1 MKILI
6 VSGFLGAG
14 KTTLIKEMAKK
25 TKRDFVIMEN
35 EYGDVDIDSNVLKD
49 EGMNIWELTEGCVCC
64 TMKKDFA
71 SSILTIANSLD
82 PEYLIVEPTGVAKL
96 SNIINNIKQIEYDRI
111 TLLKPITIID
121 GNAFD
126 SFISSYDYIY
136 IDQLINTSK
145 IIISKM
151 ENKDRED
158 NEELVKKIKNI
169 LDKNDR
175 DIDIIS
181 DHYSNK
187 DKDFWE
193 AILKNFLDEKYAVK
207 ESLNKNTEE
216 HMPDSISMKGCSVG
230 SEGEFMVL
238 IEDIIHGRFG
248 YVARSKGFIKCGG
261 AVLRYDVVGDMYA
274 VTGGDEN
281 DELEIVFI
289 GKDLNRAMLR
299 EVFQPVYRENIKRK
313 EDNHHHEECHHDGE
327 CHHHDEEHYH

>member
-14 KTTLIKEMAKK
+14 KTTFIKEMAKK

-96 SNIINNIKQIEYDRI
+96 SNIIKNIKQIEYDRI

-126 SFISSYDYIY
+126 SFISSYDDIY

-151 ENKDRED
+151 ESKDKED
-158 NEELVKKIKNI
+158 NEELVKRIKNI
-169 LDKNDR
+169 LKKNDR

-181 DHYSNK
+181 EHYSNK

-193 AILKNFLDEKYAVK
+193 GILKNFLA
-207 ESLNKNTEE
+207 L
-216 HMPDSISMKGCSVG
+216 
-230 SEGEFMVL
+230 F
-238 IEDIIHGRFG
+238 
-248 YVARSKGFIKCGG
+248 
-261 AVLRYDVVGDMYA
+261 
-274 VTGGDEN
+274 
-281 DELEIVFI
+281 
-289 GKDLNRAMLR
+289 
-299 EVFQPVYRENIKRK
+299 
-313 EDNHHHEECHHDGE
+313 
-327 CHHHDEEHYH
+327 

>member
-1 MKILI
+1 M
-6 VSGFLGAG
+6 
-14 KTTLIKEMAKK
+14 
-25 TKRDFVIMEN
+25 
-35 EYGDVDIDSNVLKD
+35 
-49 EGMNIWELTEGCVCC
+49 
-64 TMKKDFA
+64 
-71 SSILTIANSLD
+71 
-82 PEYLIVEPTGVAKL
+82 
-96 SNIINNIKQIEYDRI
+96 
-111 TLLKPITIID
+111 
-121 GNAFD
+121 
-126 SFISSYDYIY
+126 
-136 IDQLINTSK
+136 
-145 IIISKM
+145 
-151 ENKDRED
+151 
-158 NEELVKKIKNI
+158 
-169 LDKNDR
+169 
-175 DIDIIS
+175 
-181 DHYSNK
+181 
-187 DKDFWE
+187 
-193 AILKNFLDEKYAVK
+193 K

-248 YVARSKGFIKCGG
+248 YVARSKGFIKCGE

>member
-96 SNIINNIKQIEYDRI
+96 SNIIKNIKQIEYDRI

-126 SFISSYDYIY
+126 SFISSYDDIY

-151 ENKDRED
+151 ESKDKEE
-158 NEELVKKIKNI
+158 NEELVKKIKDI
-169 LDKNDR
+169 LKKNDR

-181 DHYSNK
+181 EHYSNK

-193 AILKNFLDEKYAVK
+193 GILKNFLDEKYALK
-207 ESLNKNTEE
+207 ESLNKNAEE
-216 HMPDSISMKGCSVG
+216 YMPDSISMKGCSVG
-230 SEGEFMVL
+230 SKGEFIVL

-248 YVARSKGFIKCGG
+248 YVARSKGFIKCGES
-261 AVLRYDVVGDMYA
+261 VLRYDVVGDRYA
-274 VTGGDEN
+274 ITGANED

-289 GKDLNRAMLR
+289 GKDLNRALLR
-299 EVFQPVYRENIKRK
+299 EIFQPIYRENIKRK
-313 EDNHHHEECHHDGE
+313 EDDNHK
-327 CHHHDEEHYH
+327 